1 MKKLF
6 YLLFISSIAFGS
18 CTKQEPIDV
27 TCNCSGISVDTT
39 LIGYWVETNPSLSIF
54 IGTDFSGS
62 WYNGNNSYGGQY
74 SCEGDG
80 HLNFSGSGTNS
91 INGSVSDI
99 NWIGNY
105 TISNSGNM
113 MQINMLDGALS
124 NNYTFTKQ

>member
-39 LIGYWVETNPSLSIF
+39 LIGYWVETNPTISMF
-54 IGTDFSGS
+54 IGTDFSGTYYS
-62 WYNGNNSYGGQY
+62 GQYSYGGQY
-74 SCEGDG
+74 SCDGDG
-80 HLNFSGSGTNS
+80 HLNFSGVDNS
-91 INGSVSDI
+91 LRWV
-99 NWIGNY
+99 GNY
-105 TISNSGNM
+105 TISNSGNV
-113 MQINMLDGALS
+113 MQINFLDGALS